1 MLCHAMPYHT
11 MLRHAIQLKIF
22 STAAFAVVLLGRN
35 ITSPKWRALL
45 LLVLGCILVASPTF
59 NRPVDCTLELLNAS
73 KKGNPICYFFL
84 FFSFFFFSFS
94 FFIFFFFISF
104 SFSFFISFNVLIVIF
119 SFSHISC
126 FHVMCDVLFPI
137 FSVITRI
144 THLFFTNDNC
154 RTF

>member
-94 FFIFFFFISF
+94 FFI
-104 SFSFFISFNVLIVIF
+104 SFNVLIVIF